1 MLNRSAH
8 RVVVDEHAVVA
19 VQVARADTRRRGSA
33 LGLRAGH
40 EDLAAVT
47 ADQGREG
54 ARHHRVVGSG
64 GHESGEGEDRGKGV

>member
-1 MLNRSAH
+1 MMLDRGTH

-40 EDLAAVT
+40 EDLAAVP
-47 ADQGREG
+47 ADQG
-54 ARHHRVVGSG
+54 
-64 GHESGEGEDRGKGV
+64 